1 MSNNNLGST
10 ALERTEAKL
19 YIAELQSRL
28 NSLKLSPQQALARS
42 DCIRELARWMD
53 YLDRLNRPV
62 RLHASERSRP

>member
-10 ALERTEAKL
+10 ALERIEAKQ

-28 NSLKLSPQQALARS
+28 DSHKLSPRTALARS

-53 YLDRLNRPV
+53 YLDRLNHPV
-62 RLHASERSRP
+62 RLHAPERRRP